1 MAEAI
6 GVSIGENKAYLIDS
20 RLSPIVA
27 DTGARDLLDLIAKA
41 KADPSRRLHDRIVDA
56 LTTHETFWFRDE
68 RAWAALREA
77 ALPSLVTAFRA
88 SGRPK
93 FRIWCA
99 ACSTGQEPYTLAML
113 LDTLCS
119 EGRLGGLA
127 PAQIEL
133 LATDVRT
140 GHAQKAAAAGQYNAV
155 EIQRGLADVWKNKY
169 FAPVPGGDRWVIAES
184 LRRRVSFK
192 RFNLGY
198 RSDCPSD
205 ASISS
210 FAAMWRSILR
220 NRSATSSSAGCR
232 PRSSPTVCSCSEAAN
247 PCSDW
252 PTSTPPRTWACRSTG
267 AGPLCQPRA
276 PNSRPPLARRPPGRF
291 QLRPPC
297 LRYLDVGNFFL
308 TTFHE
313 PPFHEHRPRRHA
325 RTGA

>member
-1 MAEAI
+1 MASRTLSAQEILLVRNYMAEAI

-133 LATDVRT
+133 LATDVAPDT
-140 GHAQKAAAAGQYNAV
+140 LKAAAAGQYNAI

-192 RFNLGY
+192 RFNLQDDPTSLGRFDFILCRNVAIYFEESVRHQLFRRLQATLQPDGLLMLGGSESLLGLADLYTTENLGGSLFY
-198 RSDCPSD
+198 R
-205 ASISS
+205 
-210 FAAMWRSILR
+210 R
-220 NRSATSSSAGCR
+220 RSALPTAGAKLPAAPGPSAA
-232 PRSSPTVCSCSEAAN
+232 RSLPAASPL
-247 PCSDW
+247 
-252 PTSTPPRTWACRSTG
+252 PPV
-267 AGPLCQPRA
+267 
-276 PNSRPPLARRPPGRF
+276 PGR
-291 QLRPPC
+291 R
-297 LRYLDVGNFFL
+297 
-308 TTFHE
+308 
-313 PPFHEHRPRRHA
+313 
-325 RTGA
+325 